1 MYHAGRSLP
10 LRKCGLKYGTDSVL
24 CFLTAVTSLA
34 EVWIEIPEMHR
45 RHCPISVTSL
55 AEVWIEIRNVALKA
69 SGKFVTSLAEVWI
82 EILVD
87 AKLRQTLVTSL
98 PLRKCGLK
106 YGQGQR

>member
-1 MYHAGRSLP
+1 MMMARL
-10 LRKCGLKYGTDSVL
+10 
-24 CFLTAVTSLA
+24 VTSLA
-34 EVWIEIPEMHR
+34 EVWIEIASSPSN
-45 RHCPISVTSL
+45 ISAETVTSL